1 MTCLVVIYIS
11 MSRSGMILHAQPLYG
26 RKSDAKSL
34 SREVSTVTSLEGF
47 IFEICMALWGQ
58 E

>member
-1 MTCLVVIYIS
+1 
-11 MSRSGMILHAQPLYG
+11 MILHAQPLYG